1 MSTDNPFSQ
10 SGVVVV
16 GSDNHNESAYTTTGT
31 QKIAPRIVGSKAD
44 FDAMK
49 SKILAHALG
58 AGATMID
65 TQEVPQPVKVAP
77 KKVVKKQTIKQAAPQ
92 RVKPIVKNKEEE
104 LVFTEQGIEPQPTF
118 QAAAP
123 AQPLIHQYVRPKKV
137 VTFKNAMGQ
146 IKLEVDGVLVNN
158 FGIGLVFENENK
170 IGFTPADHSDFEV
183 SYDSSKFTVMFTGI
197 IFPWLD
203 GVKQIM
209 VLVNT
214 QVNDE

>member
-1 MSTDNPFSQ
+1 MATSDNPFSQ
-10 SGVVVV
+10 SGVIVV

-31 QKIAPRIVGSKAD
+31 QKIAPRIVGSKGD

-49 SKILAHALG
+49 NKILAHALG
-58 AGATMID
+58 AGATMIER
-65 TQEVPQPVKVAP
+65 TEEQPQQVAKILP
-77 KKVVKKQTIKQAAPQ
+77 KKVVKKTTIKQAAPQ
-92 RVKPIVKNKEEE
+92 RIKPAVKENV
-104 LVFTEQGIEPQPTF
+104 VFTDEYDGNPPQVVSV
-118 QAAAP
+118 
-123 AQPLIHQYVRPKKV
+123 AQPIIPQYAKPKKV

-146 IKLEVDGVLVNN
+146 IKLEVDGILVNN

-183 SYDSSKFTVMFTGI
+183 SYESSRFTVMFTGI

-209 VLVNT
+209 VLINT
-214 QVNDE
+214 QVDAE